1 MLTPKIMHISIS
13 TNLSHIRP
21 SNCYPHPFINIYIL
35 VKVNSKH
42 PTIIISPHLWCG
54 WGPPPEKLLA
64 RGIHAVSREPGMHE
78 KSKHCC
84 IYEFVIIK
92 GNNDKYKEND
102 NKHTINH
109 VTKKARTM
117 KEESKYRG
125 NYIIKVL
132 CNLRNINSY
141 FKARTSVNTT
151 RENMIFHW
159 DPLHL
164 HIYYLKF
171 SKSDGMV
178 MLIPIIKHFIQT
190 YVLSPALWF
199 SSCFVFDIKPP

>member
-1 MLTPKIMHISIS
+1 MSSPILILLSYPNINITDWTVTSTSKANIMLTPKIMHISIS

-21 SNCYPHPFINIYIL
+21 SNCYPHPFINIL

-102 NKHTINH
+102 NKHNKSCHKKSKNH
-109 VTKKARTM
+109 
-117 KEESKYRG
+117 ERG
-125 NYIIKVL
+125 I
-132 CNLRNINSY
+132 
-141 FKARTSVNTT
+141 
-151 RENMIFHW
+151 
-159 DPLHL
+159 
-164 HIYYLKF
+164 
-171 SKSDGMV
+171 
-178 MLIPIIKHFIQT
+178 
-190 YVLSPALWF
+190 
-199 SSCFVFDIKPP
+199 